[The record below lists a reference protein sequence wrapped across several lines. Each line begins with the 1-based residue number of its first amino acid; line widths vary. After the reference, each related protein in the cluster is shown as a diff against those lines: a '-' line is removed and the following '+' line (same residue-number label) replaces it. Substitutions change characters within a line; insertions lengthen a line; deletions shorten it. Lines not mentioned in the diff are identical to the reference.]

1 MNDIKK
7 IVLTGGPCA
16 GKTTA
21 LVRVIEHFSSLGF
34 KVFTIPE
41 VPTLFTQAG
50 MNYLTKNQGFF
61 YEGEKAT
68 LEIQLALEDK
78 FLRMAEECTKPCII
92 VCDRGAMDISAYMSP
107 DTWDQI
113 TRSVGTSTP
122 DLRDRYDAVLHLVS
136 AADGAE
142 QYYTTANNAQRY
154 EQMNEEGLRIA
165 RGLDKKVIHAW
176 TGHPH
181 LRVINNHD
189 DFDCKM
195 NRVLKEISNVLGLP
209 QPIVEERKYIVE
221 LTGQFPDDSILSEIT
236 QTYLQAEP
244 DTEIRLR
251 KRGWGQKQVYVHTT
265 KKKTSDNEEL
275 VVATDLRRQGDAD
288 VLTLKSRLDGLE
300 VETNLADS
308 RPQRT
313 CRRARH
319 ENVVADVQLA
329 GFNLELGNLQL
340 RIVTDSPTAIHF
352 AFRCLRA
359 VTVVPLRD
367 SLAQV
372 VAVPKAPV
380 EDFRQPLVPLVE
392 PRQEDRLALFGIG
405 QCVDGL
411 AITTH
416 DGIDIFRS
424 ASASLYLEN
433 THARFEHF
441 IDEMDGF

>member
-1 MNDIKK
+1 MENITK

-21 LVRVIEHFSSLGF
+21 LVRIIEHFSSLGF

-78 FLRMAEECTKPCII
+78 FHRMAQECTQPCLI
-92 VCDRGAMDISAYMSP
+92 VCDRGAMDISAYMAP
-107 DTWDQI
+107 ETWEDI

-122 DLRDRYDAVLHLVS
+122 ELRERYDAVLHLVS

-165 RGLDKKVIHAW
+165 RSLDKKVIHAW

-189 DFDCKM
+189 DFDAKM

-221 LTGQFPDDSILSEIT
+221 LTGSLPEDGIQSEIT

-244 DTEIRLR
+244 GTEVRLR
-251 KRGWGQKQVYVHTT
+251 KRGWDQKQVYVHTT
-265 KKKTSDNEEL
+265 KKKISESEEL
-275 VVATDLRRQGDAD
+275 VTERQINNSLYEMMLGLADPTRHTINKLRNSFIWKGQYFEFDTYQDQLEGLVILETKGIVEGEPVKFPPFLNVIKD
-288 VLTLKSRLDGLE
+288 VTGNE
-300 VETNLADS
+300 EYYNYNLA
-308 RPQRT
+308 
-313 CRRARH
+313 
-319 ENVVADVQLA
+319 
-329 GFNLELGNLQL
+329 
-340 RIVTDSPTAIHF
+340 
-352 AFRCLRA
+352 
-359 VTVVPLRD
+359 
-367 SLAQV
+367 
-372 VAVPKAPV
+372 KK
-380 EDFRQPLVPLVE
+380 
-392 PRQEDRLALFGIG
+392 
-405 QCVDGL
+405 
-411 AITTH
+411 
-416 DGIDIFRS
+416 
-424 ASASLYLEN
+424 
-433 THARFEHF
+433 
-441 IDEMDGF
+441 